1 MAAEATIQVTVAWSP
16 GPRQVHEEALRLPR
30 GSTVAQA
37 VQACAMANLGVGLPQ
52 AWGMGIWGNKV
63 DASKVLQD
71 GDRLELVRPLRVDP
85 KAARRARFET
95 QGARRAGLF
104 ARRRAGGK
112 AGY

>member
-1 MAAEATIQVTVAWSP
+1 MAAEASIQVTVAWSP
-16 GPRQVHEEALRLPR
+16 GPRQVSEEVLRLSV

-37 VQACAMANLGVGLPQ
+37 VQAFSMTNRGAVLPQ
-52 AWGMGIWGNKV
+52 TLGTGIWGNKV
-63 DASKVLQD
+63 DASQVLQD

-85 KAARRARFET
+85 KVARRARFQA
-95 QGARRAGLF
+95 QGARTTGLF